1 MHQGSHFRL
10 IWGTAALQLA
20 SLLAWPAATQAQSA
34 TTVTGDAAAVRAT
47 LLGGTNT
54 SLSDTGTLSGPSDA
68 REASQVTGDIPSLLS
83 GETLHAVTLGYP
95 DEVDSEAAVSNLNIS
110 VAGVGISAD
119 LVMSRASQVLSA
131 PSQGSAIL
139 GNLFIN
145 GVPIDVNGLP
155 NQTVAIPGG
164 QVILNEQ
171 TVSSTGAMVVNG
183 IHIVVTG
190 VADVVIASATAG
202 VS

>member
-10 IWGTAALQLA
+10 IWGTAALLLA
-20 SLLAWPAATQAQSA
+20 FLLAWPAVTQAQS
-34 TTVTGDAAAVRAT
+34 TTVIGDAAAVQAT
-47 LLGGTNT
+47 LLGNAIT
-54 SLSDTGTLSGPSDA
+54 SLSDTGTLTGPNDT

-131 PSQGSAIL
+131 PSQGSAEID
-139 GNLFIN
+139 NLFIN

-171 TVSSTGAMVVNG
+171 GVSSTGAMVVNA

-190 VADVVIASATAG
+190 VADVAIASATAG